1 MTREEARIRADEL
14 NHAAPDGAQEHW
26 TIRDGGGEDWEVVR
40 VTVPGM
46 RFRSGALHTATE
58 QRPKPDEPPDP
69 RPSIVRL
76 IPPYGPG

>member
-1 MTREEARIRADEL
+1 MTREEAQARADAL
-14 NHAAPDGAQEHW
+14 NRDTADRSQHRWA
-26 TIRDGGGEDWEVVR
+26 IRDGGGEDWEVVK

-46 RFRSGALHTATE
+46 QFRAGPLHTATE

-69 RPSIVRL
+69 RPSVIRQ